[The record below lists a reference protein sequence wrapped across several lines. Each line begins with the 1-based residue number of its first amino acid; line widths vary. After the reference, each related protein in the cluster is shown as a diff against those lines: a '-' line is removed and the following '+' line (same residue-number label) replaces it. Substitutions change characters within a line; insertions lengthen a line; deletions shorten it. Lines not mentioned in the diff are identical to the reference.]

1 MALVKPLVLGANGQ
15 IMQISSSDTLNA
27 AVQEADAITLTNGTT
42 GAIAF
47 GKAVYISASNS
58 CALAMANA
66 SATKQVLGLVK
77 DASIAANAVGNI
89 QTDGVITGTTAQWDA
104 AIGGSNSGGLTSG
117 AVYYLSATV
126 AGGITSTP
134 PSTTGQ
140 YLVPIGVALSTT
152 SLDIRDA
159 LFDILL

>member
-1 MALVKPLVLGANGQ
+1 MALVKPLVLTASGQ
-15 IMQISSSDTLNA
+15 IAQIQSGDTLNA
-27 AVQEADAITLTNGTT
+27 AVQEADAIALTNSAT

-47 GKAVYISASNS
+47 GRAVYVSAANS
-58 CALAMANA
+58 FALAQANA

-77 DASIAANAVGNI
+77 DASVAASAVGNV
-89 QTDGVITGTTAQWDA
+89 QTDGVITGTTAQWDSVS
-104 AIGGSNSGGLTSG
+104 GQTGGLTPN
-117 AVYYLSATV
+117 AIYYLSATT
-126 AGGITSTP
+126 AGAITATP
-134 PSTTGQ
+134 PSATGQ